1 MARHIGA
8 PISQRAPCDLQA
20 CLNQNYSLATPDA
33 ILADVIGIGAEMS
46 LCGAKPRIF
55 KKDEKRLDNSIGGD

>member
-1 MARHIGA
+1 
-8 PISQRAPCDLQA
+8 LQA